1 MAPIFAHSKIRRY
14 ELHDKLLSLQCKEDF
29 PSPEWNYAFTGIF
42 LFVQYILPLIIIPF
56 VHSKIVIFLRYVSNW
71 NFSCYIQNVKGLT
84 WYFHFSRKNSGF
96 QNDARRKERE
106 IKRNRRMTL
115 ILSCIGIIFAISWL
129 PYHIYFILVDIVLLF
144 QVSKSF
150 PCVSGSILLY

>member
-1 MAPIFAHSKIRRY
+1 MPLSASLLQQNESLNKMRKYATCKNIDTQKTLFSPKEFKHKFFSIALFWRDSDTFKKCNYCKFCIVSVMAPIFAHSKIRRY

-71 NFSCYIQNVKGLT
+71 NFSCYI
-84 WYFHFSRKNSGF
+84 
-96 QNDARRKERE
+96 
-106 IKRNRRMTL
+106 
-115 ILSCIGIIFAISWL
+115 
-129 PYHIYFILVDIVLLF
+129 
-144 QVSKSF
+144 
-150 PCVSGSILLY
+150 

>member
-71 NFSCYIQNVKGLT
+71 NFSCYICTMLQKLSNCEVKAWLCWNLIILLPLRFYVKSNFGEFKQSKNVVFGNIRGSEF
-84 WYFHFSRKNSGF
+84 WFVVN
-96 QNDARRKERE
+96 
-106 IKRNRRMTL
+106 
-115 ILSCIGIIFAISWL
+115 LSN
-129 PYHIYFILVDIVLLF
+129 F
-144 QVSKSF
+144 QVQNLPKF
-150 PCVSGSILLY
+150 IIQCL

>member
-1 MAPIFAHSKIRRY
+1 MLHVKIKLLSKLYLAPRNSKQSFNIALFWCDNDTFEKCKHCKFGIVSVMAPIFAHSKIRRY

-71 NFSCYIQNVKGLT
+71 NFSCYICTML
-84 WYFHFSRKNSGF
+84 
-96 QNDARRKERE
+96 
-106 IKRNRRMTL
+106 
-115 ILSCIGIIFAISWL
+115 
-129 PYHIYFILVDIVLLF
+129 
-144 QVSKSF
+144 
-150 PCVSGSILLY
+150 